1 MQVTIEDV
9 SSVKKILHVEIPNER
24 VVTEIDKAYESLKK
38 TAKLKGFRPGK
49 TPRSVLERFFK
60 KDVHSDVSNKLLQDS
75 FIDAIREK
83 DLKIVGDPKIEP
95 PVFDEKGPYKYDAT
109 IEIKP
114 AIADIDFKGLTLKK
128 NIYKISDEEVEA
140 QLKMLQKNLAQQ
152 KTIEETRPAGEGDF
166 ALITY
171 EGFKDGKPFEETA
184 KTENFTIKLG
194 QGRITKDFDSQIIGM
209 KAGERKEIRIHFSE
223 DYFNSKLAN
232 LDITFDVML
241 NGIREEILPEI
252 NDDLAKNLG
261 GFNTLEE
268 LKNTIKENLR
278 QGYEKRVEQELN
290 EQIFSALISKTPFEV
305 PEAMVEFEL
314 ENIIADAERSF
325 TYHNTSLE
333 ALGLSK
339 EILSVKY
346 RDTAEKQIRRH
357 LILDK
362 IIGQE
367 KLALKDEE
375 MEEGFKAMSES
386 FKQPVDDIKKYY
398 RQNKDKL
405 DYFKHT
411 LLEKNA
417 INLIIENST
426 VENSEPVPEAG
437 AEKIME

>member
-9 SSVKKILHVEIPNER
+9 STVKKILHVEVPNER
-24 VVTEIDKAYESLKK
+24 VLTEIDKAYENLKK

-75 FIDAIREK
+75 FIDVVREK
-83 DLKIVGDPKIEP
+83 ELKIVGDPKIEP
-95 PVFDEKGPYKYDAT
+95 PVLDEKGPYKYAAT

-114 AIADIDFKGLTLKK
+114 EIADIDFKGLTLKK
-128 NIYKISDEEVEA
+128 NVYRISDEEIEA

-152 KTIEETRPAGEGDF
+152 KTIEEARAAGEGDF

-209 KAGERKEIRIHFSE
+209 RTGERKEIKVHFPE
-223 DYFNSKLAN
+223 GYFNPKLEN
-232 LDITFDVML
+232 LDIVFDVSL
-241 NGIREEILPEI
+241 NEIREEVLPEI
-252 NDDLAKNLG
+252 NDELAKNLG

-268 LKNTIKENLR
+268 LKDKIKENLS
-278 QGYEKRVEQELN
+278 QGYGKRVEQELN
-290 EQIFSALISKTPFEV
+290 EQIFTALIAKTQFEV
-305 PEAMVEFEL
+305 PEAMIEFEL

-325 TYHNTSLE
+325 AYHNTSLE

-339 EILSVKY
+339 ETLSVKY

-362 IIGQE
+362 IIEQE
-367 KLALKDEE
+367 KLILKDDEL
-375 MEEGFKAMSES
+375 EEGFKKMCES
-386 FKQPVDDIKKYY
+386 FNQPVDEIKKYY

-417 INLIIENST
+417 INLIIENSS
-426 VENSEPVPEAG
+426 VENTEPVPETETG
-437 AEKIME
+437 NQQE

>member
-9 SSVKKILHVEIPNER
+9 SSVKKILHVEVPNER
-24 VVTEIDKAYESLKK
+24 VLTEIDKAYENLKK

-75 FIDAIREK
+75 FIDVVREK
-83 DLKIVGDPKIEP
+83 ELKIVGDPKIEP
-95 PVFDEKGPYKYDAT
+95 PVLDEKGPYKYDAT

-114 AIADIDFKGLTLKK
+114 EIADIDFKGLTLKK
-128 NIYKISDEEVEA
+128 NVYRISDEEIEA

-209 KAGERKEIRIHFSE
+209 NKGERNEIKVHFPE
-223 DYFNSKLAN
+223 GYFNPKLEN
-232 LDITFDVML
+232 LDIVFDVNL
-241 NGIREEILPEI
+241 NEIREEILPEI
-252 NDDLAKNLG
+252 NDELAKNLG

-268 LKNTIKENLR
+268 LKDKIKENLS
-278 QGYEKRVEQELN
+278 QGYGKRVEQELN
-290 EQIFSALISKTPFEV
+290 EQIFTALIAKTQFEV
-305 PEAMVEFEL
+305 PEAMIEFEL

-325 TYHNTSLE
+325 AYHNTSLE

-362 IIGQE
+362 IIEQE
-367 KLALKDEE
+367 KLILKDDEL
-375 MEEGFKAMSES
+375 EEGFNKMSES
-386 FKQPVDDIKKYY
+386 FNQPADEIKKYY

-417 INLIIENST
+417 INLIIENSS
-426 VENSEPVPEAG
+426 VENTEPVPET
-437 AEKIME
+437 ETENPKE

>member
-9 SSVKKILHVEIPNER
+9 SSVKKILHVEVPNER
-24 VVTEIDKAYESLKK
+24 VLTEIDKAYENLKK

-75 FIDAIREK
+75 FIDVVREK
-83 DLKIVGDPKIEP
+83 ELKIVGDPKIEP
-95 PVFDEKGPYKYDAT
+95 PVLDEKGPYKYDAT

-114 AIADIDFKGLTLKK
+114 EIADIDFKGLTLKK
-128 NIYKISDEEVEA
+128 NVYRISDEEIEA

-209 KAGERKEIRIHFSE
+209 KKGERKEIKVHFPES
-223 DYFNSKLAN
+223 YFNPKLEN
-232 LDITFDVML
+232 LDIVFDVNL
-241 NGIREEILPEI
+241 NEIREEILPEI
-252 NDDLAKNLG
+252 NDELAKNLG

-268 LKNTIKENLR
+268 LKDKIKENLS
-278 QGYEKRVEQELN
+278 QGYGKRVEQELN
-290 EQIFSALISKTPFEV
+290 EQIFTALIAKTQFEV
-305 PEAMVEFEL
+305 PEAMIEFEL

-325 TYHNTSLE
+325 AYHNTSLE

-362 IIGQE
+362 IIEQE
-367 KLALKDEE
+367 KLILKDDEL
-375 MEEGFKAMSES
+375 EEGFNKMSES
-386 FKQPVDDIKKYY
+386 FNQPADEIKKYY

-417 INLIIENST
+417 INLIIENSS
-426 VENSEPVPEAG
+426 VENTEPVPET
-437 AEKIME
+437 ETENPKE